1 MKCKRVRIHIRY
13 MNRVVYDLKYGI
25 LNDALKYELNKH
37 KIFLFKKYN
46 RRLKCLKM

>member
-1 MKCKRVRIHIRY
+1 MKCKRVRMHIRY

-25 LNDALKYELNKH
+25 LNEALRGKLDSH

-46 RRLKCLKM
+46 RRLNWLKM